1 MDAFEHIVAAILD
14 REGYW
19 TRKEVKV
26 EITKDEKKQIGR
38 PSSPR
43 WEIDVVGYK
52 AAMNEI
58 WVVECKSYLDSK
70 GVSADAFT
78 GNAGSNDRFKLFNKV
93 GEAIRATR
101 ALSGEAKG
109 SSLSCRRHGSD

>member
-70 GVSADAFT
+70 GFLRTPSP
-78 GNAGSNDRFKLFNKV
+78 
-93 GEAIRATR
+93 ATQ
-101 ALSGEAKG
+101 APTIDS
-109 SSLSCRRHGSD
+109 SSLTRKQLEKSSLEGWRSNSSNKGFVRRSQR